1 MAPKDGVSKMW
12 VCVRP
17 LYYLT
22 IAITLSGCVQLAAP
36 YSEDID
42 KKASSLQEDFFKFV
56 ANMQSQAGKPEG
68 YYVKQSTNYDN
79 FDVQLAVIRL
89 RSDALGG
96 VACGKALGATSKA
109 AQSAFRDP
117 KSPTP

>member
-1 MAPKDGVSKMW
+1 MAPKDGVSKIW
-12 VCVRP
+12 VRFRP
-17 LYYLT
+17 LYYLI

-68 YYVKQSTNYDN
+68 YYLKQSTNYDN

-89 RSDALGG
+89 
-96 VACGKALGATSKA
+96 
-109 AQSAFRDP
+109 
-117 KSPTP
+117 